1 MAVQLPDISLE
12 PRQTPRPSKGI
23 ARMRTTT
30 GFEGIPA
37 QVQAQV
43 GADIS
48 RLGEQVFQAKERQ
61 DTLVVEAAYNDLLAQ
76 KMELEYGDHGYRKV
90 TEGNAIDPEFRE
102 KQIGRWSTTVSGIEQ
117 TLKNGNQK
125 QKFNRRAEVE
135 QLSFTE
141 GLLRYSA
148 SEAIRLAKT
157 TFDSA
162 QQLALLNMAADGGRT
177 YQSDMHRVI
186 NTMAETGVS
195 AGYTKE
201 QIEIGTQLFVDKSF
215 TTLIEA
221 AINDGDLDL
230 AETFYTSAMEG
241 ETIGGKNY
249 SISPMGQAGL
259 QQLERA
265 GTALVMQEIN
275 LQTSLMQKAV
285 RAGVEDIEAIEM
297 SIGELAD
304 SPFLNEQERTEV
316 KADLHRFAFMEQQSV
331 AALKNIHG
339 GDTAGAMEE
348 LAKLRLLDLPE
359 FVSVRQWDQ
368 HLDGIFGEIS
378 DLVSARRVVKK
389 VQDEAVKIENATIH
403 SDLITMAKKT
413 GVSQSELQYFV
424 QEGIITPDELI
435 QIDQL
440 SNKTRGEAADVVNVM
455 RRLLGD
461 SALVVTKKAVN
472 EYYIA
477 NVADLDDSEKA
488 LYVDTV
494 KMVPAQLKA
503 EIDTGLL
510 SGDPTLAA
518 QASGLIDDIDQ
529 IPGLAEPFSPNNRA
543 FADWVVKLSRSMDPQ
558 EAVKLARQLT
568 DPRDSARIE
577 ARTDEFEELKKKRWG
592 GLELDVGSI
601 VERGIFGID
610 IPPSPVNQSNMAA
623 EFEDQVRA
631 HFLAGMDKSE
641 AIEKATTLV
650 GRNWKD
656 QEFMGR
662 SEAFKYP
669 LMDYYAVEGSIKYA
683 ERQLI
688 KDVREGLIF
697 ADQPEKEEIFLL
709 SDKRTAEEAALGNPS
724 YLIYIRQGGLITQTG
739 QRFRPDVAEATQARD
754 KRLRAKRKAD
764 AISVVERLPE
774 MKAL

>member
-1 MAVQLPDISLE
+1 MVQLPDISLE
-12 PRQTPRPSKGI
+12 PRSTPRPSRGI
-23 ARMRTTT
+23 AQMQTTT

-48 RLGEQVFQAKERQ
+48 RLGQQVFQAKERQ
-61 DTLVVEAAYNDLLAQ
+61 DTLIAEVAYNDLLAQ
-76 KMELEYGDHGYRKV
+76 KMELEHGDHGYRKI
-90 TEGNAIDPEFRE
+90 TEGSAIDPEFRE
-102 KQIGRWSTTVSGIEQ
+102 KQLGRWSTAVNGIEQ
-117 TLKNGNQK
+117 TLKNENQK
-125 QKFNRRAEVE
+125 QLFSRRAEVE

-148 SEAIRLAKT
+148 SEAVRLAKT

-162 QQLALLNMAADGGRT
+162 QQLALLNMAADGGLT

-186 NTMAETGVS
+186 NTMAETGIS

-215 TTLIEA
+215 VTLIET

-230 AETFYTSAMEG
+230 AESFYTAATEG
-241 ETIGGKNY
+241 EMIGGKKY
-249 SISPMGQAGL
+249 TVSPMGQAGL

-265 GTALVMQEIN
+265 GTALVMREIN
-275 LQTSLMQKAV
+275 LQTSLMQKAI
-285 RAGVEDIEAIEM
+285 RGGVEDIEGIEL

-316 KADLHRFAFMEQQSV
+316 KADLHRFAFMEQKSAATINNIQS
-331 AALKNIHG
+331 
-339 GDTAGAMEE
+339 GDTLSALEE
-348 LAKLRLLDLPE
+348 LGKLRLLELPD
-359 FVSVRQWDQ
+359 FVSVGQWDQ
-368 HLDGIFGEIS
+368 HLDGIVGEIS
-378 DLVSARRVVKK
+378 DLVNARKFVKKEQDDVVK
-389 VQDEAVKIENATIH
+389 VENAVIL
-403 SDLITMAKKT
+403 SDLTTRAKTT
-413 GVSQSELQYFV
+413 GVTQEELTGFAESGV
-424 QEGIITPDELI
+424 ITPGELV
-435 QIDQL
+435 QLDQL
-440 SNKTRGEAADVVNVM
+440 SNKTREDDADLVNVM
-455 RRLLGD
+455 KRLLGD

-472 EYYIA
+472 DYYIA

-510 SGDPTLAA
+510 SGDPILAA
-518 QASGLIDDIDQ
+518 RASGLIDDIDQ

-543 FADWVVKLSRSMDPQ
+543 FADWVVTLSRSMDPQ

-577 ARTDEFEELKKKRWG
+577 ARTEEFEELKKKRWG

-610 IPPSPVNQSNMAA
+610 IPPSPVNQANMAS

-631 HFLAGMDKSE
+631 HFLAGMDKGE

-697 ADQPEKEEIFLL
+697 ADPPEKEEIFLL

-739 QRFRPDVAEATQARD
+739 QRFRPDVVEATQARD
-754 KRLRAKRKAD
+754 KRLQAKRKAD
-764 AISVVERLPE
+764 AVSVLERLPE